1 MKTRLK
7 GRKWRSDESSECKKL
22 SKKSKSTGCGL
33 RTRSSLKDFLT
44 SSFLFKELHL
54 RGGGGDVRD
63 MTKSTVA
70 YESQIMTALKLIPPR
85 SCFPCPPSELA
96 DRQWRGGGGGGDGGQ
111 DGGDGGRRAVWDQD
125 AGDLEIITSV
135 YFLINAIPFIFISVF
150 FGHSTQCQSSFR
162 IPDRCSTMK
171 YLPLLVSPEVE

>member
-1 MKTRLK
+1 
-7 GRKWRSDESSECKKL
+7 
-22 SKKSKSTGCGL
+22 
-33 RTRSSLKDFLT
+33 
-44 SSFLFKELHL
+44 
-54 RGGGGDVRD
+54 

-70 YESQIMTALKLIPPR
+70 YESQIMTALKLIPPW

-96 DRQWRGGGGGGDGGQ
+96 DRQWRGGGGGGDGGGGDGGQ

-125 AGDLEIITSV
+125 GGDLEIITSV

-171 YLPLLVSPEVE
+171 YLPLLVSNTFNLSIVPESAVKTGQKMIYVVTRILSSRTD